1 MNPLDAL
8 AYLKAEVPSDDP
20 APVMAVD
27 GDDAPVLRKLG
38 GGLLVAYLVDEGDHF
53 AYVQGRDLRA
63 AGLDDERLHAR
74 AVANL
79 ANAAEGRV
87 KLQRHGEVS
96 VLFFDGHFEASLMLL
111 DDLWDHSLR
120 EAHGGRPAVA
130 APARDVICF
139 CDSSSTEGLAELRA
153 VIARVWPGGDHLLS
167 DRIFER
173 KDGRWRVRDP
183 LS

>member
-1 MNPLDAL
+1 
-8 AYLKAEVPSDDP
+8 
-20 APVMAVD
+20 
-27 GDDAPVLRKLG
+27 
-38 GGLLVAYLVDEGDHF
+38 
-53 AYVQGRDLRA
+53 
-63 AGLDDERLHAR
+63 
-74 AVANL
+74 
-79 ANAAEGRV
+79 
-87 KLQRHGEVS
+87 
-96 VLFFDGHFEASLMLL
+96 
-111 DDLWDHSLR
+111 
-120 EAHGGRPAVA
+120 VA